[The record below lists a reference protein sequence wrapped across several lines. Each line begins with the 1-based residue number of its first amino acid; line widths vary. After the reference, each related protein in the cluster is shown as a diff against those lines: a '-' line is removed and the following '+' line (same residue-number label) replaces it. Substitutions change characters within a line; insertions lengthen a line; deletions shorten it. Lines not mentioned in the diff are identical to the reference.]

1 MTFRQR
7 HLVGN
12 SRSSD
17 QARVLLQGKFDLALV
32 APSWD
37 HRCGVITRGEDLWF
51 EDAIVLRFQTKDN
64 QGHQARHEEDILCFL
79 SAHAR
84 RVHVIEGD
92 SVNVD
97 VVWEQLWGRVRGATL
112 EGKRPRRAFI
122 DLSTCPRYYGL
133 GLLAGL
139 FECGFAAEVCVFY
152 AEGEYSLDGP
162 PLAAAD
168 FPFSIGQ
175 WNTAPIPFLRGAVNP
190 AKRKAFIVS
199 VGFEGVKTA
208 RVLSKEDPD
217 RVSLIYPIPG
227 VRPEYEALSLECN
240 AATAEEYGVR
250 ENSILR
256 VHAADA
262 VGVWKALGTRA
273 LDCAEEETYYLCCG
287 TKPHAL
293 GMALRALCL
302 KFPTVLYNVPETH
315 TFVEV
320 NPNGVFWRFD
330 LRDVSAMPPY
340 DANGS

>member
-1 MTFRQR
+1 
-7 HLVGN
+7 
-12 SRSSD
+12 
-17 QARVLLQGKFDLALV
+17 
-32 APSWD
+32 
-37 HRCGVITRGEDLWF
+37 
-51 EDAIVLRFQTKDN
+51 
-64 QGHQARHEEDILCFL
+64 
-79 SAHAR
+79 
-84 RVHVIEGD
+84 
-92 SVNVD
+92 
-97 VVWEQLWGRVRGATL
+97 
-112 EGKRPRRAFI
+112 
-122 DLSTCPRYYGL
+122 
-133 GLLAGL
+133 
-139 FECGFAAEVCVFY
+139 
-152 AEGEYSLDGP
+152 
-162 PLAAAD
+162 
-168 FPFSIGQ
+168 
-175 WNTAPIPFLRGAVNP
+175 LRGAVNP